1 MKPARSTAATATG
14 YCSTLGIMIATRAPL
29 SRPRLCSQAASACE
43 SVSISPKVMALP
55 MQT

>member
-14 YCSTLGIMIATRAPL
+14 YCSTLGIMIATRAPRF
-29 SRPRLCSQAASACE
+29 SPRPCSQAASDRDNA
-43 SVSISPKVMALP
+43 STSPKVMALP